1 MRRHL
6 VYLFAAILPFVSNLS
21 AAAELTAEKASSVV
35 TGSVSYLQ
43 RIALPKEAVVEVQ
56 LVDVSLQDAPAI
68 VISEQTYTGKQ
79 VPIHYSL
86 SYEPKEI
93 KPTHDYAVQAN
104 ITVNGKLLFINTQR
118 YSVLT
123 KGSENKADLVLEM
136 VK

>member
-1 MRRHL
+1 MRQHL
-6 VYLFAAILPFVSNLS
+6 VCLLTVLLPIINVT
-21 AAAELTAEKASSVV
+21 AAEQEVDKGTNIV

-43 RIALPKEAVVEVQ
+43 RIALPKEAVVNVQ

-68 VISEQTYTGKQ
+68 VINEQTYSGKQ
-79 VPIHYSL
+79 VPIQFNLKYQ
-86 SYEPKEI
+86 PKEI

-104 ITVNGKLLFINTQR
+104 ITVNGKLWFINTKR

-123 KGSENKADLVLEM
+123 KGNEDKADLVLEM